1 MVKVKICGITNLKD
15 ALLAAEEGADAL
27 GFIFT
32 KSPRQVKPEDVKKIV
47 LKLPPFVCKVGVFFE
62 DKVTVVKE
70 IMDYCDLNIVQL
82 HGNVKKRYLKNFD
95 HKAFRVFEMNK
106 ENVLEDIKQFSLPF
120 FMLDFPKNG
129 IQSYSL
135 DWDVIKKASQL
146 GKVILAGGLNLE
158 NIEDVIKNV
167 SIYGVDVCR
176 GVEKENGIKSPEKV
190 KNFIRRI
197 KKCNMQK

>member
-47 LKLPPFVCKVGVFFE
+47 WKLPPFVCKVGVFFE

-82 HGNVKKRYLKNFD
+82 HGNVKKRYLNNFD
-95 HKAFRVFEMNK
+95 YKAFRVFEMNK
-106 ENVLEDIKQFSLPF
+106 ENVLEEIKQFSLPL